1 MKVLV
6 IQTRYGI
13 GDMLIFLPY
22 LKAISQKTGV
32 KISILAKATSK
43 ANELFKDENFL
54 DEVIKLDSANDKI
67 LGFLKLSKEIKSK
80 NFDKVFI
87 FNGSIRYR
95 LLALFSG
102 IKEIYQ
108 YPFFISK
115 DVIFQTAKVFTE
127 NYVNKILSTQPELT
141 LNPKTIA
148 EAKKRFNLT
157 RDVKN
162 IVLGISASGP
172 TKRWNIENY
181 INLAIKLNKI
191 QNCKFIIAAS
201 KEDQE
206 IIDKIINSEI
216 GKNCFS
222 LENLSI
228 KEILPIIKN
237 CDLYIGNDTSFM
249 HISSALGIKSISI
262 FVDSPAYSY
271 SGYSDNIIAIVPIG
285 ETLEST
291 SHNTLGKE
299 KISFEEVFEK
309 AKKYLIN

>member
-22 LKAISQKTGV
+22 LKAISEKTGV
-32 KISILAKATSK
+32 KISILAKETSR

-54 DEVIKLDSANDKI
+54 DEVIKLDGTNDKI
-67 LGFLKLSKEIKSK
+67 LGFSKLTKEIKSK

-127 NYVNKILSTQPELT
+127 NFVNKVLPTKPKLN
-141 LNPKTIA
+141 LNPKSIE
-148 EAKKRFNLT
+148 EAKKKFNLSNN
-157 RDVKN
+157 VKN
-162 IVLGISASGP
+162 VVLGISASGP
-172 TKRWNIENY
+172 TKRWGIENY

-201 KEDQE
+201 KNDQE
-206 IIDKIINSEI
+206 IIDKIKNSEI

-228 KEILPIIKN
+228 QEILPIIKN
-237 CDLYIGNDTSFM
+237 CDLYVGNDTGFM

-271 SGYSDNIIAIVPIG
+271 SGYSDNIVAIVPIG

-291 SHNTLGKE
+291 THDTLGKD

-309 AKKYLIN
+309 TKKYLIS